1 MQANEV
7 ERMRRQLAD
16 QQRRERQLVHLQ
28 DSRHQLLKETATK
41 LKWQAT
47 AVRGGYEYREYNRTR
62 LAGGGKLGSKME
74 PGVKY
79 SSPYKLPSLGTTKK
93 KHEKKKKRFFKPQ
106 YLSIA

>member
-1 MQANEV
+1 
-7 ERMRRQLAD
+7 MRRQLAD

-62 LAGGGKLGSKME
+62 LAGRGGGGKLGSRMG

-93 KHEKKKKRFFKPQ
+93 KHEKKKKRFFIPPC
-106 YLSIA
+106 LSTA